1 MRGHNGTKDH
11 RWPLGLRGT
20 FKQQTDIKHTVGV
33 AGMTTNQ
40 QSNPQH
46 LTDQSLNM
54 QFSHHFNAD
63 RLSTQTEATAAV
75 CMQNLSNWMPAVDEI
90 RTWPE
95 YTAQPLR
102 ALPKLAHKLGV
113 QEIFVKDESRR
124 FGAELGSFKAL
135 GAPYSVY
142 KILAE
147 EVHARTGVWP
157 TAAELRTDKYRDITQ
172 RVTVCVA
179 TDGNQGRGLAYGAK
193 IFGCRCVDYIHNHVS
208 EGRAK
213 RMMDLGAVVIR
224 IDGEYE
230 ASVGRAKEDARMNG
244 WYFVSSTSWSDF
256 DNDVPQHVMN
266 AYMVVLEEAIDLIPR
281 LDRISHV
288 FVCGGVGSIAAAIF
302 QGFYTH
308 LHRNQKAFVKVPRF
322 IVVEPSE
329 ADCLLQSAKSGQE
342 CQSKGTLRTL
352 MAGLACRAPSPAAWK
367 ILTWLTSDFIAV
379 PDSAAVEGMKALA
392 NGAEGDIPV
401 VCGESSAASMGVML
415 GSGSDPILR
424 EKLGMDENSQV
435 VIFGLEGATDPE
447 IYESLVGKSPAVVF
461 EAQDK
466 YYSALKEQH

>member
-1 MRGHNGTKDH
+1 MEY
-11 RWPLGLRGT
+11 
-20 FKQQTDIKHTVGV
+20 
-33 AGMTTNQ
+33 
-40 QSNPQH
+40 
-46 LTDQSLNM
+46 
-54 QFSHHFNAD
+54 SHHSNGD
-63 RLSTQTEATAAV
+63 RLSIEAEVSAAV
-75 CMQNLSNWMPAVDEI
+75 CMQNLSNWMPAVNEI

-95 YTAQPLR
+95 YTGQPLR
-102 ALPKLAHKLGV
+102 ALPNLAHKLGV

-124 FGAELGSFKAL
+124 FGPELGSFKAL

-142 KILAE
+142 RILAE
-147 EVHARTGVWP
+147 EVNAKKGVWP
-157 TAAELRTDKYRDITQ
+157 SAAELRTEKYRDITQ
-172 RVTVCVA
+172 HITVCVA

-193 IFGCRCVDYIHNHVS
+193 IFGCRCVDYIHDHVS
-208 EGRAK
+208 DGRAK
-213 RMMDLGAVVIR
+213 RMMDLGAIVIR
-224 IDGEYE
+224 VDGEYE

-266 AYMVVLEEAIDLIPR
+266 AYMVVLEEAVALIPR

-308 LHRNQKAFVKVPRF
+308 LRGNRKTPAEVPRF
-322 IVVEPSE
+322 VVVEPSE
-329 ADCLLQSAKSGQE
+329 ADCLLQSAKNGE
-342 CQSKGTLRTL
+342 LRQSEGTLRTL

-379 PDSAAVEGMKALA
+379 PDSVAVEGMKALA
-392 NGAEGDIPV
+392 NGHEGDVPV

-415 GSGSDPILR
+415 GSGSDPSLR
-424 EKLGMDENSQV
+424 EKLGLDEKSQV

-447 IYESLVGKSPAVVF
+447 IYESLVGKSPAAVF
-461 EAQDK
+461 EAQHRFAAQNSK
-466 YYSALKEQH
+466 